1 MVIKYCSYLIK
12 RHSKTKPGDNDPTL
26 GEFKQNEVVNLGI
39 SPFGFQVPDDE
50 ITKYPKPGFQ
60 NAPAFC
66 EDTDK
71 ALGTYSFNVPT
82 DFATGEYTFVWL
94 WAFNGAQDYYSTC
107 FEVEVVADAAARQ
120 AKLAAR
126 GQNDFS
132 LPCDTGLTSTGEVGS
147 TIGCDTSGSNTGSG
161 STENGS
167 DNDSDSDN
175 DVVPAE
181 DPDFDPATMGS
192 VYTNQMTGKIYLPT
206 ASVQPSKR
214 EIHVVFYAD
223 CADVARPNFWYAR
236 LDFKSNNDGNILH
249 RFRRSDGGSSHAI
262 HYVLQQDDADDIRRG
277 YVGFHWAFEGGCRL
291 LQVPAK
297 VHVEDTI

>member
-94 WAFNGAQDYYSTC
+94 WAFNGAQVRTAIC
-107 FEVEVVADAAARQ
+107 HGF
-120 AKLAAR
+120 
-126 GQNDFS
+126 QNCIS
-132 LPCDTGLTSTGEVGS
+132 MC
-147 TIGCDTSGSNTGSG
+147 
-161 STENGS
+161 
-167 DNDSDSDN
+167 
-175 DVVPAE
+175 
-181 DPDFDPATMGS
+181 
-192 VYTNQMTGKIYLPT
+192 
-206 ASVQPSKR
+206 
-214 EIHVVFYAD
+214 
-223 CADVARPNFWYAR
+223 
-236 LDFKSNNDGNILH
+236 
-249 RFRRSDGGSSHAI
+249 
-262 HYVLQQDDADDIRRG
+262 
-277 YVGFHWAFEGGCRL
+277 
-291 LQVPAK
+291 
-297 VHVEDTI
+297 